1 MKKRNPPILLR
12 RTLAL
17 LSAAATLW
25 GVTATTGAMT
35 AREAYLSLM
44 DEESAA
50 VSLLRNALGDYFSP
64 RPLRLS
70 TAMVISQSPALLAAK
85 DAILPLWDTLKAETA
100 PMPEDT
106 ESEGTLLAPEETEAL
121 PPLTFAD
128 NGVPG
133 RTLTPTSPKGYT
145 VAGLSYIANA
155 TDYTLNPQT
164 LLEPFAAALGNED
177 PQILIIHT
185 HGSEA
190 YTMPQG
196 ESYAP
201 SGDWRTA
208 DTNYNVVR
216 IGDEMAKVF
225 AANGISV
232 LHDRTLYDAP
242 EYSGAYGRSL
252 EAIESYLAQY
262 PSISFVLDIHRDAV
276 SDSDGNAY
284 KVISQTSAGS
294 AAQVSFV
301 IGTDGGGL
309 AHEHWEENLKL
320 AVAVQNAVLADY
332 PTLMRP
338 ITLRNSRYNQHA
350 TTGSL
355 LLEMGAAGNSL
366 DEALLSARLITE
378 KMAETI
384 KKEVS

>member
-1 MKKRNPPILLR
+1 MKKRRNSSLPR
-12 RTLAL
+12 RVLAL
-17 LSAAATLW
+17 LSALVTLW
-25 GVTATTGAMT
+25 GVTATAGAMT
-35 AREAYLSLM
+35 AREAYLALM
-44 DEESAA
+44 GRESAA

-64 RPLRLS
+64 QPLQLS
-70 TAMVISQSPALLAAK
+70 TAIVVSQSPALLAAK
-85 DAILPLWDTLKAETA
+85 DAILPVWESLKQKAA

-106 ESEGTLLAPEETEAL
+106 EEEGTVLQETDGEGL
-121 PPLTFAD
+121 PPLALEE
-128 NGVPG
+128 NGVPW
-133 RTLTPTSPKGYT
+133 RTLTPTSPAGYT
-145 VAGLSYIANA
+145 VAGLSYIANS
-155 TDYTLNPQT
+155 TDHALDAAA
-164 LLEPFAAALGNED
+164 LLAPFAASLGEED
-177 PQILIIHT
+177 PQVLIIHT

-196 ESYAP
+196 QAYTP

-242 EYSGAYGRSL
+242 EYNGAYGRSL
-252 EAIESYLAQY
+252 TAIEDYLARY

-276 SDSDGNAY
+276 SDGEGNAY
-284 KVISQTSAGS
+284 KVISPTESGN
-294 AAQVSFV
+294 AAQISLV

-309 AHEHWEENLKL
+309 PHDHWQENLKL
-320 AVAVQNAVLADY
+320 AVAVQNAVLTDY

-350 TTGSL
+350 TCGSL
-355 LLEMGAAGNSL
+355 LIEMGAAGNSL
-366 DEALLSARLITE
+366 DEALLSARLFTE
-378 KMAETI
+378 KMAEVM
-384 KKEVS
+384 KK